1 MRGRGSRRRACP
13 HREST
18 RHHRSQVRIANAMRL
33 NAIARSSQTHVH
45 MCWRSSS
52 PLLKELLL
60 QDSQLSA
67 DISGFENTERSR
79 SAVAPAGANGT
90 AEMGQGTEHAAPDA
104 ASDFVLPTEERCC
117 LVCRESTLGKPP
129 IQRLPQRLESFE
141 WPNRLSAA
149 PRYPPVGAD

>member
-1 MRGRGSRRRACP
+1 
-13 HREST
+13 
-18 RHHRSQVRIANAMRL
+18 
-33 NAIARSSQTHVH
+33 